1 MLQRKNTGDLYQV
14 YKVVNTNVVV
24 VTVQTQVTCNR
35 YTRLLTLMLL
45 MLQRK
50 DTGDLHQ
57 VWYDDPQSLR
67 IKYKLADNTSL
78 RGVGMWQADTLN
90 YSDTPEGR
98 QERTDMWGA
107 LPDRK

>member
-1 MLQRKNTGDLYQV
+1 
-14 YKVVNTNVVV
+14 
-24 VTVQTQVTCNR
+24 
-35 YTRLLTLMLL
+35 MLL

-50 DTGDLHQ
+50 DTGDLYQ

-67 IKYKLADNTSL
+67 IKYKLADDMSL
-78 RGVGMWQADTLN
+78 RGVGMWEADTLN
-90 YSDTPEGR
+90 YTDTPEGR